1 MHFTCKIQTPLGE
14 MLAASDG
21 SALTGLWFKGQ
32 KHFAAGLNLPG
43 EAKKLPLLAKKL
55 PLFDEV
61 KRQLEDYF
69 NGSLRRFSVALRPHG
84 TPFCQSVW
92 NLLEEIA
99 YGKTVTYGELAA
111 RLSAEVNRKTSA
123 RAVGIAVGLNP
134 ISIIIPCGGK
144 LTGYAGGL
152 ERKRSLLKIE
162 GVRLETLK

>member
-21 SALTGLWFKGQ
+21 SALTGLWFEGQ

-43 EAKKLPLLAKKL
+43 EAKKL

-92 NLLEEIA
+92 NLLEEIV
-99 YGKTVTYGELAA
+99 YGETVTYGELAA
-111 RLSAEVNRKTSA
+111 RLSAETNRKTSA

-134 ISIIIPCGGK
+134 ISIIIPCHRVVGAGGK

>member
-21 SALTGLWFKGQ
+21 SALTGLWFEGQ

-43 EAKKLPLLAKKL
+43 EAKKLPL
-55 PLFDEV
+55 FDEV
-61 KRQLEDYF
+61 KRQLEGYF

-92 NLLEEIA
+92 NLLEEIV
-99 YGKTVTYGELAA
+99 YGETVTYGELAA
-111 RLSAEVNRKTSA
+111 RLNAETNRKTSA

-134 ISIIIPCGGK
+134 ISIIIPCHRVVGAGGK

>member
-21 SALTGLWFKGQ
+21 SALTGLWFEGQ

-43 EAKKLPLLAKKL
+43 EAKKL

-92 NLLEEIA
+92 NLLEEIV
-99 YGKTVTYGELAA
+99 YGETVTYGELAA
-111 RLSAEVNRKTSA
+111 RLNAEANRKTSA

-134 ISIIIPCGGK
+134 ISIIIPCHRVVGAGGK

-152 ERKRSLLKIE
+152 ECKRSLLKIE

>member
-21 SALTGLWFKGQ
+21 SALTGLWFEGQ

-43 EAKKLPLLAKKL
+43 EAKKL

-84 TPFCQSVW
+84 TPFCQSIW
-92 NLLEEIA
+92 NLLEEIV
-99 YGKTVTYGELAA
+99 YGETVTYGELAA
-111 RLSAEVNRKTSA
+111 RLSVETNRKTSA

-134 ISIIIPCGGK
+134 ISIIIPCHRVVGAGGK

-152 ERKRSLLKIE
+152 ERKRNLLKIE

>member
-21 SALTGLWFKGQ
+21 SALTGLWFEGQ

-43 EAKKLPLLAKKL
+43 EAKKL

-92 NLLEEIA
+92 PQSDFDYHSLPPCCRSRRQ
-99 YGKTVTYGELAA
+99 TH
-111 RLSAEVNRKTSA
+111 RLR
-123 RAVGIAVGLNP
+123 R
-134 ISIIIPCGGK
+134 
-144 LTGYAGGL
+144 
-152 ERKRSLLKIE
+152 RS
-162 GVRLETLK
+162 

>member
-21 SALTGLWFKGQ
+21 SALTGLWFEGQ

-43 EAKKLPLLAKKL
+43 EAKKL

-92 NLLEEIA
+92 NLLEELA
-99 YGKTVTYGELAA
+99 YGKTVAYGELAT
-111 RLSAEVNRKTSA
+111 RLSAETNKKTSA

-134 ISIIIPCGGK
+134 ISIIIPCHRVVGAGGK

>member
-21 SALTGLWFKGQ
+21 SALTGLWFEGQ

-43 EAKKLPLLAKKL
+43 EAKKL

-99 YGKTVTYGELAA
+99 YGKTVAYGELAA
-111 RLSAEVNRKTSA
+111 RLNAETNRKTSA

-134 ISIIIPCGGK
+134 ISIIIPCHRVVGAGGK

>member
-21 SALTGLWFKGQ
+21 SALTGLWFEGQ

-43 EAKKLPLLAKKL
+43 EAKKL

-84 TPFCQSVW
+84 TPFCQSIW
-92 NLLEEIA
+92 NLLEEIV
-99 YGKTVTYGELAA
+99 YGETVAYGELAA

-134 ISIIIPCGGK
+134 ISIIIPCHRVVGAGGK

-152 ERKRSLLKIE
+152 ERKRNLLKIE

>member
-21 SALTGLWFKGQ
+21 SALTGLWFEGQ

-43 EAKKLPLLAKKL
+43 EAKKL

-69 NGSLRRFSVALRPHG
+69 NGSLRCFSVALRPHG

-92 NLLEEIA
+92 HLLEEIV
-99 YGKTVTYGELAA
+99 YGETVAYGELAA
-111 RLSAEVNRKTSA
+111 RLSAETNRKTSA

-134 ISIIIPCGGK
+134 ISIIIPCHRVVGAGGK

>member
-21 SALTGLWFKGQ
+21 SALTGLWFEGQ

-43 EAKKLPLLAKKL
+43 EAKKL

-92 NLLEEIA
+92 NLLEEIV
-99 YGKTVTYGELAA
+99 YGETVTYGELAA
-111 RLSAEVNRKTSA
+111 RLNAETNRKTSA

-134 ISIIIPCGGK
+134 ISIIIPCHRVVGAGGK

>member
-21 SALTGLWFKGQ
+21 SALTGLWFEGQ

-43 EAKKLPLLAKKL
+43 EAKKL

-92 NLLEEIA
+92 NLLEEIV
-99 YGKTVTYGELAA
+99 YGETVTYGELAA
-111 RLSAEVNRKTSA
+111 RLNAESNRKTSA

-134 ISIIIPCGGK
+134 ISIIIPCHRVVGAGGK

>member
-21 SALTGLWFKGQ
+21 SALTGLWFEGQ

-43 EAKKLPLLAKKL
+43 EAKKL

-99 YGKTVTYGELAA
+99 YGETVTYGELAA
-111 RLSAEVNRKTSA
+111 RLNAEANRKTSA
-123 RAVGIAVGLNP
+123 RAVGTAVGLNP
-134 ISIIIPCGGK
+134 ISIIIPCHRVVGADGK

>member
-21 SALTGLWFKGQ
+21 SALTGLWFEGQ
-32 KHFAAGLNLPG
+32 KHFATGLNLPG
-43 EAKKLPLLAKKL
+43 EAKKL

-92 NLLEEIA
+92 NLLEEIV
-99 YGKTVTYGELAA
+99 YGETVTYGELAA
-111 RLSAEVNRKTSA
+111 RLNAETNRKTSA

-134 ISIIIPCGGK
+134 ISIIIPCHRVVGAGGK

>member
-21 SALTGLWFKGQ
+21 SALTGLWFEGQ

-43 EAKKLPLLAKKL
+43 EAKKL

-92 NLLEEIA
+92 NLLEEIV
-99 YGKTVTYGELAA
+99 YGETVAYGELAA
-111 RLSAEVNRKTSA
+111 RLSAKTNRKTSA

-134 ISIIIPCGGK
+134 ISIIIPCHRVVGAGGK

>member
-21 SALTGLWFKGQ
+21 SALTGLWFEGQ

-43 EAKKLPLLAKKL
+43 EAKKL

-92 NLLEEIA
+92 NLLEEIV
-99 YGKTVTYGELAA
+99 YGKTVAYGELAA
-111 RLSAEVNRKTSA
+111 RLSAETNRKTSA

-134 ISIIIPCGGK
+134 ISIIIPCHRVVGAGGK

>member
-21 SALTGLWFKGQ
+21 SALTGLWFEGQ

-43 EAKKLPLLAKKL
+43 EAKKL

-92 NLLEEIA
+92 NLLEEIV
-99 YGKTVTYGELAA
+99 YGKTVAYGELAA

-134 ISIIIPCGGK
+134 ISIIIPCHRVVGAGGK

>member
-21 SALTGLWFKGQ
+21 SALTGLWFEGQ

-43 EAKKLPLLAKKL
+43 EAKKL

-92 NLLEEIA
+92 NLLEEIV
-99 YGKTVTYGELAA
+99 YGETVTYGELAA
-111 RLSAEVNRKTSA
+111 RLSAETNRKTSA
-123 RAVGIAVGLNP
+123 RAVGTAVSLNP
-134 ISIIIPCGGK
+134 ISIIIPCHRVVGAGGK

>member
-21 SALTGLWFKGQ
+21 SALTGLWFEGQ

-43 EAKKLPLLAKKL
+43 EAKKL

-92 NLLEEIA
+92 HLLEEI
-99 YGKTVTYGELAA
+99 VYGET
-111 RLSAEVNRKTSA
+111 VNRKTSA
-123 RAVGIAVGLNP
+123 RAVGTAVGLNP
-134 ISIIIPCGGK
+134 ISIIIPCHRVVGAGGK

>member
-21 SALTGLWFKGQ
+21 SALTGLWFEGQ

-43 EAKKLPLLAKKL
+43 EAKKL

-92 NLLEEIA
+92 NLLEEIV
-99 YGKTVTYGELAA
+99 YGETVTYGELAA
-111 RLSAEVNRKTSA
+111 RLNAEANRKTSA

-134 ISIIIPCGGK
+134 ISIIIPCHRVVGAGGK

>member
-21 SALTGLWFKGQ
+21 SALTGLWFEGQ

-43 EAKKLPLLAKKL
+43 EAKKL

-92 NLLEEIA
+92 NLLEEIV
-99 YGKTVTYGELAA
+99 YGETVTYGELAA
-111 RLSAEVNRKTSA
+111 RLSAETNKKTSA

-134 ISIIIPCGGK
+134 ISIIIPCHRVVGAGGK

>member
-21 SALTGLWFKGQ
+21 SALTGLWFEGQ

-43 EAKKLPLLAKKL
+43 EAKKL

-92 NLLEEIA
+92 NLLEEIV
-99 YGKTVTYGELAA
+99 YGETVTYGELAA
-111 RLSAEVNRKTSA
+111 RLNAETNRKTSA
-123 RAVGIAVGLNP
+123 RAVGTAVGLNP
-134 ISIIIPCGGK
+134 ISIIIPCHRVVGAGGK

>member
-21 SALTGLWFKGQ
+21 SALTGLWFEGQ

-43 EAKKLPLLAKKL
+43 EAKKL

-92 NLLEEIA
+92 NLLEEIV
-99 YGKTVTYGELAA
+99 YGETVTYGELAT
-111 RLSAEVNRKTSA
+111 RLNAETNRKTSA

-134 ISIIIPCGGK
+134 ISIIIPCHRVVGAGGK